1 MAKSNNAPG
10 WTYSHSDALAMDYAY
25 RPSPIGIGVEV
36 MTADKVRYSPA
47 EVSRLSEAGVEIS
60 LGVHLVKKV
69 FHGEIVET
77 MPLKAIFSDPV

>member
-1 MAKSNNAPG
+1 MPNA

-25 RPSPIGIGVEV
+25 RPSPIGVGVEV

-60 LGVHLVKKV
+60 LGAHLVKKV
-69 FHGEIVET
+69 FQGEIVGVERR
-77 MPLKAIFSDPV
+77 